1 MKYLWDDA
9 FKMDRYSYFN
19 EGMSSLDSVIEVFRE
34 EPASQ
39 TDLLKRVLKYAVYA
53 KMLGQANEESQV
65 EGENITEEGSSDG
78 E

>member
-1 MKYLWDDA
+1 
-9 FKMDRYSYFN
+9 MDRYSYFN

-39 TDLLKRVLKYAVYA
+39 TDLLKRVLNYAVYA
-53 KMLGQANEESQV
+53 KMIGHKTAETQVSEE
-65 EGENITEEGSSDG
+65 ELADG